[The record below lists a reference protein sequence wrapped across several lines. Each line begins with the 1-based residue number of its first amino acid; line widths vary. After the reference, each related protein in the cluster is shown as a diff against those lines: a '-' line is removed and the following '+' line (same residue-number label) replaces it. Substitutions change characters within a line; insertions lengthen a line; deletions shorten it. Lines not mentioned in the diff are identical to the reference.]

1 MVDYTSTSGYVTD
14 DKGRRQ
20 YIDRNDAAGVQGTY
34 LMASD
39 RNQDRNAI
47 MDPII
52 TAGLK
57 GSADDDTLLTRAI
70 VILAGKS
77 AESIQENLNSEAQT
91 RASADK
97 QLQSTKQDMLGFV
110 PVSGQWALGTTSYQV
125 LGLTYLISAL
135 RPQCF
140 YQDADGVQHTGGVL
154 ALESDVNSEASARES
169 ADAGLQGNINAE
181 AAARANAIAQC
192 VSGVWAIGTTAYQI
206 TGLTHLISA
215 ERPQYFYQD
224 SRGAQYAGGTLALE
238 SDVTSEASARE
249 SADAGLQ
256 GNINAE
262 AAARASADAKL
273 VSGVWAMG
281 TTAYQITGLT
291 YLISAG
297 RPQYYYEDGSG
308 NQYAGGTLALESDVT
323 SEASA
328 RESADA
334 GLQGNINAEAAA
346 RASADAKLV
355 SGVWAMGTTAYQI
368 TGLTH
373 LIADGRPQY
382 FYEDSSGGQHTG
394 GELMLRSDVTMTKFS
409 NGSTRYT
416 NSSAGTYV
424 EHWFNV
430 AAQDQQEIG
439 FPTALSR
446 VDSLQLTIDMG
457 YSNTSPKSVATNYVE
472 GTLTGTGFKV
482 SLKTPAESDQA
493 AGGLLNI
500 YVAGWL

>member
-1 MVDYTSTSGYVTD
+1 MDYTSARGYVTD
-14 DKGRRQ
+14 TLGRRQ
-20 YIDRNDAAGVQGTY
+20 YRDRDLLNGIKGTS
-34 LMASD
+34 LVAV
-39 RNQDRNAI
+39 DRNAI
-47 MDPII
+47 QNSLLYLIQAVQIVPNPNDDSQVWAAVEALIRAALVG
-52 TAGLK
+52 TG
-57 GSADDDTLLTRAI
+57 GSLDFA
-70 VILAGKS
+70 
-77 AESIQENLNSEAQT
+77 
-91 RASADK
+91 
-97 QLQSTKQDMLGFV
+97 
-110 PVSGQWALGTTSYQV
+110 PVSGQWAMGTTAYQV
-125 LGLTYLISAL
+125 LGLTYLISAE
-135 RPQCF
+135 RPQYF
-140 YQDADGVQHTGGVL
+140 YQDSRGTQYAGGTL
-154 ALESDVNSEASARES
+154 ALESDVTSEASARES

-181 AAARANAIAQC
+181 AAARASADAKL
-192 VSGVWAIGTTAYQI
+192 VSGVWAMGTTAYQI
-206 TGLTHLISA
+206 TGLTYLISA
-215 ERPQYFYQD
+215 GRPQYYYED
-224 SRGAQYAGGTLALE
+224 GSGNQYAGGTLALE

-394 GELMLRSDVTMTKFS
+394 GELMLRSDVTVTKFS

-457 YSNTSPKSVATNYVE
+457 YSNTSPKSVAANYVE
-472 GTLTGTGFKV
+472 GTLTGTGFKA

-493 AGGLLNI
+493 AGGMLNI